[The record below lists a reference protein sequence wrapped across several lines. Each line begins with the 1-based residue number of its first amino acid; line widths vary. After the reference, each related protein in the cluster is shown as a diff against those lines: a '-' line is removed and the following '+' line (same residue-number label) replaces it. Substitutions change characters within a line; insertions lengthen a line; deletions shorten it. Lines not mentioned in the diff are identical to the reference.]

1 MRAVRIIS
9 KRTRS
14 SVDCPPRPRAWLLLM
29 PLGRYSSPSSFCLN
43 CPLLSRHF
51 LGISVERIVSGIGLA
66 NIYDFLAQR
75 EPPGRGSSTVRAEF
89 ENARADLKPVV
100 VGQYATG
107 VGGVSGEERDEVCA
121 QALEIF
127 MRCAAVWV
135 GALLSRRRRQHH

>member
-1 MRAVRIIS
+1 M
-9 KRTRS
+9 
-14 SVDCPPRPRAWLLLM
+14 
-29 PLGRYSSPSSFCLN
+29 
-43 CPLLSRHF
+43 SRHF
-51 LGISVERIVSGIGLA
+51 VGISVERIVSGIGLA

-75 EPPGRGSSTVRAEF
+75 EPGRGSSTVRVEF
-89 ENARADLKPVV
+89 DNARADLKPVV

-127 MRCAAVWV
+127 MRCGAVWV

>member
-1 MRAVRIIS
+1 
-9 KRTRS
+9 
-14 SVDCPPRPRAWLLLM
+14 M

-75 EPPGRGSSTVRAEF
+75 EPGRGSSTVRVEF
-89 ENARADLKPVV
+89 DNARADLKPVV

-107 VGGVSGEERDEVCA
+107 VGGVGGEELDEVCA

-127 MRCAAVWV
+127 MRCAVWV
-135 GALLSRRRRQHH
+135 GAPLSRRRRQHH